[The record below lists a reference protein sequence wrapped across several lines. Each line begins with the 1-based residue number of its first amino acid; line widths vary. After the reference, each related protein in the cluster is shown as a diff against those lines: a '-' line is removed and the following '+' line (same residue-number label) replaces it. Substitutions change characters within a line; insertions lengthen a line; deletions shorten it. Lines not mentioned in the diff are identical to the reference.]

1 MKRESA
7 GLWVWRMIY
16 PILIFIG
23 VDTFLT
29 MIIMYG
35 YMFKELA
42 AMQFVVDADNIKI
55 LVERTMN
62 YLYSIALYS
71 TIIRSAVLIPIYYLF
86 MRKDV
91 KKDKLY
97 DRYRE
102 YTPCNKAW
110 MLILP
115 VIGIT
120 AALGFNNLV
129 MMIVSMLQ
137 EAINYIL
144 EMLTNGDYILDFF
157 ETFNESANTIYN
169 GNIFVQIIATS
180 VCAPLV
186 EELLFRGVLYKRMR
200 TRLKV
205 VPSMLISSAIFGII
219 HGNLVQFIYAFLIG
233 MILSFVYEKFKNIWA
248 PIILHAGANLLSV
261 LLTMLLGESTA
272 EPPLG
277 LYMIVTVVE
286 LAVTCLLLIL
296 IERKV
301 NRQEI
306 TPKVEENN

>member
-29 MIIMYG
+29 MIVMYG

-42 AMQFVVDADNIKI
+42 AMQFVIDADNIKI

-62 YLYSIALYS
+62 FIYSNALYL
-71 TIIRSAVLIPIYYLF
+71 TIIRSAVLIPIFYLF

-97 DRYRE
+97 GRYRE

-272 EPPLG
+272 EPSLG